1 MKRVFFL
8 LLFAF
13 FVLPVFAEECISCQ
27 QVASLTPTRLILV
40 PDEVNYF
47 LKIMLYNVSK
57 PSNPVPMPNA
67 VIIIHRYNATDRFF
81 EKVYT
86 DKDGVAIYNFS
97 NYKDECYN
105 YQIMFCSCNDSRVR
119 ECCLKVNNIDITKS
133 DTPFTISGIK
143 DAPNLVY
150 TPISSEIIY
159 DYHSFPATSNYAYC
173 KPKTAVSTTPAFC
186 LPLAIIFALL
196 GGSLALTGRNPLRGF
211 EIGGARVGKHIRYDS
226 RGRYAGYQLMSL
238 ASTFGAISGA
248 VTDAKMVTEKGGVV
262 TAAKAKART
271 LAKQK
276 VESVKEGYSQVK
288 KGIEGVRER
297 GLGVFNPIDTAP
309 RVFMAVA
316 SIPLTIAAGLQR
328 PFYWIPT
335 GQTGAGSPRQLKE
348 QPKERKKPDAGAQE
362 GIQLPSI
369 GKGDEERVLN
379 SLYNL
384 CNKLGFKAGADLLK
398 SYGAF
403 LVKLSSYSSIEVT
416 RAQIEV
422 EMRSKEV
429 KDLKNQISDLQ
440 NKMSTE
446 GKTKDGVSYVAT
458 IDSTPEMEF
467 NGKKVKVI
475 GQMQG
480 GSYVYLEDGKQ
491 KIISKDEKNF
501 NRFEETL
508 HEAKKDTNV
517 VGAVI
522 ITTSSGR
529 YIVTNESG
537 NIVIRDADNLDKKY
551 MVTTEG
557 GNIVI
562 RGADNLDKRYMVTTE
577 GGNIV
582 VRDADKPTGQ
592 PFSSDTATA
601 KVISRISR
609 IYGMYT
615 DVSEKKPDFA
625 IGSKNENLPKM
636 EEIREDL
643 NHAIGKFQ
651 NAVNQL
657 QQYEWVARNDLL
669 SSISKG
675 VIDATNKQLHS
686 DPQNIVKIDTA
697 VLGQIL
703 VGTMDEKTYKKAAE
717 EYTQAL
723 SAAEEYAQTLS
734 TSYAAEKLGVSEE
747 KLRQS
752 MEAAGYK
759 NDVKGYLN
767 YIISEY
773 TRDKEGYA
781 AAELAKSGL
790 KPIDVARRAEGYYN
804 EIITTENKYK
814 EQISKIETILN
825 EKIANLEKEINENP
839 ENKGYREQLS
849 SLSTV
854 LSYIE
859 KREKDPYNPAAAL
872 SELPSF
878 TLEGVLSS
886 LPKGQ
891 LEAINGFVKLKEGLK
906 DFDNTIYYNTDGT
919 PRTPEEIKAQH
930 DRVGNIING
939 MVAGMA
945 VTYDSVKSNN
955 EKEKMEDVITIINW
969 GNNTLKIAKEEPTI
983 GPEEKK
989 QRIKEKENETLE
1001 ISQPETDQPET
1012 EGGEEKKEWRP
1023 PSDDLA

>member
-67 VIIIHRYNATDRFF
+67 VIIIHRYNATNRFF

-105 YQIMFCSCNDSRVR
+105 YQIMFCSCNDSKVR

-211 EIGGARVGKHIRYDS
+211 EIGGARVGKHIRYDP

-238 ASTFGAISGA
+238 ASTIGAGIAAIKEAKTIS
-248 VTDAKMVTEKGGVV
+248 EKGVV
-262 TAAKAKART
+262 AAAKAKARE

-276 VESVKEGYSQVK
+276 VESVKEGYFQVK
-288 KGIEGVRER
+288 KGIKEFGSSN
-297 GLGVFNPIDTAP
+297 VFNPIGTGS
-309 RVFMAVA
+309 RVLVA
-316 SIPLTIAAGLQR
+316 LGSVPLTIAAGVQR
-328 PFYWIPT
+328 PFYWIST

-362 GIQLPSI
+362 RIRLPPSI
-369 GKGDEERVLN
+369 GKGGEEQVLN

-398 SYGAF
+398 SYGDLLAR
-403 LVKLSSYSSIEVT
+403 LSSYSSIEVT

-429 KDLKNQISDLQ
+429 KDLNKQISDLQ
-440 NKMSTE
+440 NKMSIKAT
-446 GKTKDGVSYVAT
+446 TKDGVSYVAN

-467 NGKKVKVI
+467 NGKKVTVI
-475 GQMQG
+475 RQRDDD
-480 GSYVYLEDGKQ
+480 SYVYVENGKQ
-491 KIISKDEKNF
+491 KIISPDEKNF
-501 NRFEETL
+501 NQFREAL
-508 HEAKKDTNV
+508 REAKENTNV

-522 ITTSSGR
+522 ITTSDKR
-529 YIVTNESG
+529 YI
-537 NIVIRDADNLDKKY
+537 
-551 MVTTEG
+551 VTTEG

-562 RGADNLDKRYMVTTE
+562 RDLNNLDKRYMVTTE

-592 PFSSDTATA
+592 PFSSETATA
-601 KVISRISR
+601 KVISVYRI
-609 IYGMYT
+609 YT

-636 EEIREDL
+636 EEVQKDL
-643 NHAIGKFQ
+643 NDAIGKFQ

-675 VIDATNKQLHS
+675 VVDATNKQLHS

-703 VGTMDEKTYKKAAE
+703 GGTMDEKTYKKAAE

-723 SAAEEYAQTLS
+723 SAAGEYVQTLS
-734 TSYAAEKLGVSEE
+734 RSYAAKELSVPEE
-747 KLRQS
+747 KLQQS
-752 MEAAGYK
+752 MKAAGYE
-759 NDVKGYLN
+759 NDVKGYLE
-767 YIISEY
+767 YLKSEY
-773 TRDKEGYA
+773 KRDKEGYA

-790 KPIDVARRAEGYYN
+790 KPIDVASKAEDYYN
-804 EIITTENKYK
+804 KIITAEDKYK
-814 EQISKIETILN
+814 KHISEIETILN
-825 EKIANLEKEINENP
+825 NKIENLEKKINENP
-839 ENKGYREQLS
+839 ENKEYREQLS
-849 SLSTV
+849 SLSIAR
-854 LSYIE
+854 SYIE
-859 KREKDPYNPAAAL
+859 EREKDPYNPAAAL
-872 SELPSF
+872 GKLPSS
-878 TLEGVLSS
+878 TLDGVSSS
-886 LPKGQ
+886 LPQ
-891 LEAINGFVKLKEGLK
+891 EQSEAIKGFVKLKEGLERL
-906 DFDNTIYYNTDGT
+906 DNTIYYGPDEM
-919 PRTPEEIKAQH
+919 PLPPEEIKAQH

-945 VTYDSVKSNN
+945 VTYDSIKSGN
-955 EKEKMEDVITIINW
+955 EKEKMKDAITIINW
-969 GNNTLKIAKEEPTI
+969 GNNMLKVAKEEPTI

-989 QRIKEKENETLE
+989 QRIEEEENKTFE
-1001 ISQPETDQPET
+1001 IGQPETGQPET
-1012 EGGEEKKEWRP
+1012 EEGKEKKE
-1023 PSDDLA
+1023 

>member
-13 FVLPVFAEECISCQ
+13 FVLPVFAEECVSCQ

-86 DKDGVAIYNFS
+86 NKSGVAIYNFS

-105 YQIMFCSCNDSRVR
+105 YQIMFCSCNDSKVR
-119 ECCLKVNNIDITKS
+119 ECCLKINNIDITKS

-226 RGRYAGYQLMSL
+226 RGRYAGYQLTYL
-238 ASTFGAISGA
+238 ASTMGAISGA
-248 VTDAKMVTEKGGVV
+248 AKDAKTVTEKGVV
-262 TAAKAKART
+262 TAAKAKARE
-271 LAKQK
+271 LAKQRK
-276 VESVKEGYSQVK
+276 ESITEAPKKIDTNIKAWGEAIQKLEGQ
-288 KGIEGVRER
+288 KGVYRVPILGGGVLVVRE
-297 GLGVFNPIDTAP
+297 TAV
-309 RVFMAVA
+309 RVAKA
-316 SIPLTIAAGLQR
+316 AATAPLTIAAGVWSQIYR
-328 PFYWIPT
+328 VQT
-335 GQTGAGSPRQLKE
+335 GQTSAGSQGRGQLSTSI
-348 QPKERKKPDAGAQE
+348 E
-362 GIQLPSI
+362 GTGEGQVISGLS
-369 GKGDEERVLN
+369 
-379 SLYNL
+379 SL
-384 CNKLGFKAGADLLK
+384 CNKLGLKTGADLLQ
-398 SYGAF
+398 
-403 LVKLSSYSSIEVT
+403 SYSNFLTRLNSYSPVEIA

-422 EMRSKEV
+422 RRYAQEIR
-429 KDLKNQISDLQ
+429 DLKNQISDLQ

-446 GKTKDGVSYVAT
+446 AKTKDGVSYIAT

-475 GQMQG
+475 GQTRD

-508 HEAKKDTNV
+508 REAKKDTNV

-522 ITTSSGR
+522 ITTS
-529 YIVTNESG
+529 
-537 NIVIRDADNLDKKY
+537 
-551 MVTTEG
+551 
-557 GNIVI
+557 
-562 RGADNLDKRYMVTTE
+562 DKRYMVTTE

-582 VRDADKPTGQ
+582 IRDADKPTAQ
-592 PFSSDTATA
+592 PLSSDTATA
-601 KVISRISR
+601 KVISRI
-609 IYGMYT
+609 YT

-636 EEIREDL
+636 AEIREDL
-643 NHAIGKFQ
+643 NDAIGKFQ

-675 VIDATNKQLHS
+675 VIDATNKQLRS
-686 DPQNIVKIDTA
+686 NPQNIVEIDTA

-717 EYTQAL
+717 GYTQAL
-723 SAAEEYAQTLS
+723 SAAGEYAQTLS
-734 TSYAAEKLGVSEE
+734 TSYAAEKLGVPEE
-747 KLRQS
+747 KLQQS
-752 MEAAGYK
+752 MKAAGYE

-767 YIISEY
+767 YITSEY

-790 KPIDVARRAEGYYN
+790 KPIDIARKAEDYHN
-804 EIITTENKYK
+804 EIITTENNYK
-814 EQISKIETILN
+814 KQISTIETILN
-825 EKIANLEKEINENP
+825 KKIENLEKEINENP
-839 ENKGYREQLS
+839 ENKEYYKQLS

-859 KREKDPYNPAAAL
+859 EREKGPYNPAAAL
-872 SELPSF
+872 GKLPSS
-878 TLEGVLSS
+878 TLDAVSSSLSKGSS
-886 LPKGQ
+886 LPQEQ
-891 LEAINGFVKLKEGLK
+891 LEAIKGFVEFEENLRRL
-906 DFDNTIYYNTDGT
+906 DNTIYYNSDGT
-919 PRTPEEIKAQH
+919 PRTPEEIKAQQ
-930 DRVGNIING
+930 NQIIKTINQ
-939 MVAGMA
+939 ALA
-945 VTYDSVKSNN
+945 SVPVFYNYIKNDNSINN
-955 EKEKMEDVITIINW
+955 EKKMEYVNTMFDW
-969 GNNTLKIAKEEPTI
+969 WNNRLTVTQEAVR
-983 GPEEKK
+983 GPEKRE
-989 QRIKEKENETLE
+989 E
-1001 ISQPETDQPET
+1001 IGQPET
-1012 EGGEEKKEWRP
+1012 EEGKENKKRRP